1 MKRKK
6 PNRYERRQIQEQRV
20 KESLSGSGVY
30 IYENNSD
37 GDLSLPK
44 PTQSGVRSVG
54 PRKRFQGDSY
64 YMRWVGP
71 PLNLLRLI
79 EEVLPQT
86 KETDNKEKEMSEKKL
101 ILDQPDIINNQ
112 GKVEHVLVDQTPQQ
126 ALNDSTDANEKKPEV
141 LLNESPVDGVEIILG

>member
-1 MKRKK
+1 MRRKK
-6 PNRYERRQIQEQRV
+6 PSRYERKLIQEQRA

-37 GDLSLPK
+37 GDLALPK

-64 YMRWVGP
+64 YMKWVGP
-71 PLNLLRLI
+71 PMNLLRLI

-86 KETDNKEKEMSEKKL
+86 KEMDNKEKEMSEKKL
-101 ILDQPDIINNQ
+101 ILDQPDTINNQ
-112 GKVEHVLVDQTPQQ
+112 GKVEHILVDQTPQQ
-126 ALNDSTDANEKKPEV
+126 SLNDSTNLDEKKPEV
-141 LLNESPVDGVEIILG
+141 LLNESPIDGVEIILG

>member
-101 ILDQPDIINNQ
+101 ILEQPDIINNQ